1 MLTILRGSKFNNT
14 FIRSLKQN
22 KSKMT
27 DSKFVFGASI
37 LASIGTYT
45 VISKKIQCDKDSDDE
60 KWISL
65 KSDLKIIS
73 ENQQTLSNQI
83 NFSIYFTIFCAGILI
98 IAQTGQA
105 YKK

>member
-1 MLTILRGSKFNNT
+1 MLTILGRSKFNNT

-45 VISKKIQCDKDSDDE
+45 VISKKIQCDRDFDDE
-60 KWISL
+60 KWTSL
-65 KSDLKIIS
+65 KSDLKIIG
-73 ENQQTLSNQI
+73 ENQQALSNQI
-83 NFSIYFTIFCAGILI
+83 NFSIYFTYFCTGILI
-98 IAQTGQA
+98 ILRTGQA